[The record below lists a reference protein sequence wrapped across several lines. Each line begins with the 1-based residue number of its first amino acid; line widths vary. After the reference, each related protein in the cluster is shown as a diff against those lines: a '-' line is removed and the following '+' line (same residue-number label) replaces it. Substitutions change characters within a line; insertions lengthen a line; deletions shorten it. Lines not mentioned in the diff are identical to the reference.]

1 MEETG
6 ARVARLPKPG
16 PIGRSVRLALGLLL
30 LYFAVYALTHYR
42 LGGSPSAR
50 DLGVWIG
57 LAFAVYYLP
66 DVINLGLGRSFGR
79 WPLFVAATAVVV
91 AGLIDRVSGGT
102 FVGPAFGLIFVVL
115 IVYAFTHIGLS
126 LILAAIIAAPG

>member
-1 MEETG
+1 MEGIG

-16 PIGRSVRLALGLLL
+16 PIGRSVRLALGLFL
-30 LYFAVYALTHYR
+30 LYFAVSALTDYR

-57 LAFAVYYLP
+57 LAYAVYFLP
-66 DVINLGLGRSFGR
+66 DAINLGLGRTWGR
-79 WPLFVAATAVVV
+79 WPLFVATTAVLV
-91 AGLIDRVSGGT
+91 AGLIDLVSSGT
-102 FVGPAFGLIFVVL
+102 IVGPAFGLIVFVL

-126 LILAAIIAAPG
+126 LIVAAIIAAPG

>member
-16 PIGRSVRLALGLLL
+16 PIGHSARLALGLFF

-42 LGGSPSAR
+42 LGGSPSAG

-57 LAFAVYYLP
+57 LAYAVYLLP
-66 DVINLGLGRSFGR
+66 DVINLGLGRTWGR
-79 WPLFVAATAVVV
+79 RPLFVAATAVLV
-91 AGLIDRVSGGT
+91 AGLIDLVSTGT
-102 FVGPAFGLIFVVL
+102 FVGPAFGLIVFIL

-126 LILAAIIAAPG
+126 LIVAAIIAAPG

>member
-16 PIGRSVRLALGLLL
+16 PIGRSVRLALGLSL

-57 LAFAVYYLP
+57 LAYAVYFLP
-66 DVINLGLGRSFGR
+66 DVINMGLGRNWGR
-79 WPLFVAATAVVV
+79 WPLFVAATVALA
-91 AGLIDRVSGGT
+91 AGLIDLAFRGT
-102 FVGPAFGLIFVVL
+102 FLGPAFGLIVFVL

-126 LILAAIIAAPG
+126 MIVAAIIAAPG

>member
-16 PIGRSVRLALGLLL
+16 PIGRSVRLALGLFL

-50 DLGVWIG
+50 DPGVWIG
-57 LAFAVYYLP
+57 LAFAVYFLP
-66 DVINLGLGRSFGR
+66 DVINLGFGRTWGR
-79 WPLFVAATAVVV
+79 WPLFVATTALLV
-91 AGLIDRVSGGT
+91 AGLIDLVSSGT
-102 FVGPAFGLIFVVL
+102 FVGPAFGLIFLVL
-115 IVYAFTHIGLS
+115 IVYAFTHLGLS
-126 LILAAIIAAPG
+126 QIVAAIIASPG